1 MSAMARTKGINT
13 FQQYIPIEILKVEFS
28 SIFLTDIYFKLQSC
42 IKEPAVVVICSPIP
56 IG

>member
-1 MSAMARTKGINT
+1 MTRTKSINT